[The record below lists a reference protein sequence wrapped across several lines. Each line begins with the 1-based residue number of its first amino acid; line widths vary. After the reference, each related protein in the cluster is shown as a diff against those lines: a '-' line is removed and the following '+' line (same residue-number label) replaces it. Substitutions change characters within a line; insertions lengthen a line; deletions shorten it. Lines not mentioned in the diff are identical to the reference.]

1 MRSDELNSFF
11 RSRRIDTKALT
22 ERGPALPLKPIPKEY
37 RYLVSEMVTSSF
49 GAAPQTNSE
58 LKKALLEAWHLHLAS
73 GGGRARVGDLLNY
86 DSVKA
91 ALGDRHE
98 AALLSATDLLD
109 EFVDSEQEIY
119 QKYLR
124 AVALYE
130 EVRTSALRNSELYL
144 SLVNEL
150 DVYIATSMRIPDDFK
165 QMAETCREIFSS
177 NALQRFNLRYFD
189 PTLCAARGHEDKGL
203 TECLMVKC
211 AKVLVY
217 CAGEKESY
225 GKDAE
230 AAMALSLGKPVIFYC
245 NDPGKKNFYRDTHP
259 LTRLID
265 FESGVAVGAMI
276 TDSLE
281 QVAELLVRIFE
292 NKLQYKL
299 EQRPQ
304 QPGYLRLIEHQT
316 NSVVRVQTNNDLI
329 TETFWNHYHNR
340 SAGEVKLA
348 ILSGSHT

>member
-1 MRSDELNSFF
+1 VRTAFRHFGAMSSDELNSFF

-22 ERGPALPLKPIPKEY
+22 DRGPALPLKPIPKEH

-49 GAAPQTNSE
+49 GADPRNHSE
-58 LKKALLEAWHLHLAS
+58 LKKALLEAWHLHLES
-73 GGGRARVGDLLNY
+73 GGGRIRVSDLLN
-86 DSVKA
+86 DHSVKA

-98 AALLSATDLLD
+98 PTLLSATDLLD
-109 EFVDSEQEIY
+109 EFIDSEPEIH
-119 QKYLR
+119 QKYGR
-124 AVALYE
+124 TVALYE
-130 EVRTSALRNSELYL
+130 DVRTSALRNSELYL

-150 DVYIATSMRIPDDFK
+150 DVYIATSMRNSDDFE
-165 QMAETCREIFSS
+165 QMAEICREIFSS
-177 NALQRFNLRYFD
+177 NALRRFNLRHFD
-189 PTLCAARGHEDKGL
+189 PTLCAAQGHEDKGL

-217 CAGEKESY
+217 CAGKKESY

-245 NDPGKKNFYRDTHP
+245 SEPRKKSFYRDMHP
-259 LTRLID
+259 LTRLIE
-265 FESGVAVGAMI
+265 FQSGVAVGAMI
-276 TDSLE
+276 TDSLD
-281 QVAELLVRIFE
+281 QVAELLGMVFE

-299 EQRPQ
+299 EQRPE
-304 QPGYLRLIEHQT
+304 QPGYLRLIERQT

-340 SAGEVKLA
+340 VSR
-348 ILSGSHT
+348 